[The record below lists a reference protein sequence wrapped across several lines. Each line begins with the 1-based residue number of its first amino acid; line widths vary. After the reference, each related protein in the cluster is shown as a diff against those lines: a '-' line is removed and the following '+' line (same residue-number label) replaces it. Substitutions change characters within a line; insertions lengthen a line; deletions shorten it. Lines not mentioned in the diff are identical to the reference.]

1 VSQGST
7 CNLLVHEIMPD
18 SPEENLKNMWKEAV
32 AEYDKQGVPLRKR
45 FGGLRMTMFSTA
57 RESPISL
64 IEISK

>member
-1 VSQGST
+1 
-7 CNLLVHEIMPD
+7 MPD

-32 AEYDKQGVPLRKR
+32 AEYDKQGVPLGKR